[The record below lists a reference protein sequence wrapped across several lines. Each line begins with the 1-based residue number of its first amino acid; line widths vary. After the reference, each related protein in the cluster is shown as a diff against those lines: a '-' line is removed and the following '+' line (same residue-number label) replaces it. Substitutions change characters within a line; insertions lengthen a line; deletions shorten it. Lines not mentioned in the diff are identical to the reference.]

1 MFEPGKV
8 WHRFS
13 HFNTSA
19 FLSKFDGFLIQGDA
33 DVNANHSRHALK
45 ARVPEPIDGRLGV
58 IDAALQ
64 SN

>member
-8 WHRFS
+8 WHRFA

-19 FLSKFDGFLIQGDA
+19 FLIKFDGFLIQGDA

-45 ARVPEPIDGRLGV
+45 AGVPEPIDGRLGV
-58 IDAALQ
+58 INDALR

>member
-45 ARVPEPIDGRLGV
+45 AGVPEAVDGRLGV
-58 IDAALQ
+58 INDALR